1 MMPGMSRAVNA
12 HGLDGGSTGSV
23 NGGNGGVGCGPY
35 RVEDGIEVE
44 VEVEL

>member
-1 MMPGMSRAVNA
+1 MPGMSRAVNA